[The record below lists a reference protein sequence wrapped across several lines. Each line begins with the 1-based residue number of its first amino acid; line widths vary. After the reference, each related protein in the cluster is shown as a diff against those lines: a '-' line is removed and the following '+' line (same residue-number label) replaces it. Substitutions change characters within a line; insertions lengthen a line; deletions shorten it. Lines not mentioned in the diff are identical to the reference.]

1 MPDIDLTV
9 NNTENVVSALV
20 GGNPI
25 VSVAIDRTEQV
36 VNVNLVQE
44 TPVVEVEVVGRGP
57 SGPKG
62 DKGDKGDT
70 GDTGPQGETG
80 PAGPQGDAFTYD
92 DFTPEQLEALTGPQG
107 PAGATGPAGPKGDAF
122 TYADFTPEQLEALT
136 GPQGPAGATGPA
148 GPTGPQG
155 PKGDTGDTGPAG
167 ATGPQGPTGP
177 QGIQGIQGPAGPGV
191 PSGGNLGDI
200 LVKSSASDYATGWVS
215 VADVVY
221 PVGSIYM
228 SVNATSP
235 ATLFGGTWEQIK
247 DTFLLSAGDTYTA
260 GDTGGEAEHTLVR
273 AELPN
278 EKLGIMNG
286 DYYNRDQTKYSSG
299 SNRGGIWNDTNRAGC
314 QYWTEPMGNGQPH
327 NNMPPFLAVYV
338 WKRTA

>member
-1 MPDIDLTV
+1 MPDINVTV
-9 NNTENVVSALV
+9 DNTENVVSALV

-25 VSVAIDRTEQV
+25 VSVAIDRQEQV

-44 TPVVEVEVVGRGP
+44 TPVVEVEVVSRGP

-62 DKGDKGDT
+62 DKGDKGDP
-70 GDTGPQGETG
+70 GDTGPQGDTGPAGPQGETG
-80 PAGPQGDAFTYD
+80 PQGPKGETGDT
-92 DFTPEQLEALTGPQG
+92 G

-122 TYADFTPEQLEALT
+122 TYEDFTPEQLEALT

-167 ATGPQGPTGP
+167 ATGATGPQGP
-177 QGIQGIQGPAGPGV
+177 QGIQGVQGPVGPGV
-191 PSGGNLGDI
+191 PSGGNAGNL

-221 PVGSIYM
+221 PIGSIYM
-228 SVNATSP
+228 SVTATSP

-247 DTFLLSAGDTYTA
+247 DTFLLSAGDTYSA
-260 GDTGGEAEHTLVR
+260 GDTGGEAEHTLTVDEMPSHGHDVNTTHAGSGCGFYR
-273 AELPN
+273 TNASGGSSWAMLT
-278 EKLGIMNG
+278 GG
-286 DYYNRDQTKYSSG
+286 RSG
-299 SNRGGIWNDTNRAGC
+299 SMGYPYAANTGG
-314 QYWTEPMGNGQPH
+314 GQAH